1 MVDDVILFRIYE
13 CMFVESVCVELDVT
27 WLIKGKRGQ
36 GDQVLYGSN
45 VSSDALSSKRY
56 LVYPI

>member
-1 MVDDVILFRIYE
+1 MLTFCIYE
-13 CMFVESVCVELDVT
+13 CVLVELVCVELDAT